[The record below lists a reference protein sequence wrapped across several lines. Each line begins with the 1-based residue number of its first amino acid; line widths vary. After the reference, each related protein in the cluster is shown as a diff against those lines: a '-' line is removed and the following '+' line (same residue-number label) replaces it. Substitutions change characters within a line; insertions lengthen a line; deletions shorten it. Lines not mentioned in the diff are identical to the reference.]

1 MLIDSTVMS
10 HLWKQITQF
19 FRHLVNFNARA
30 GHSAGRYFFC
40 HKSPAARARELF
52 KPSTDFGSL
61 LVSVEKK
68 KLVSLGFSVG
78 HVYKTSRVFRGLEQL
93 SSSVLP
99 NRVNG
104 SPQGEWDF
112 CKGEWKNRGE
122 WRVNQFSVAKFLHPL
137 IVAFLP
143 NTYQQSWT
151 KWRTS
156 NVLS

>member
-68 KLVSLGFSVG
+68 IVQF
-78 HVYKTSRVFRGLEQL
+78 RVLCGARLQ
-93 SSSVLP
+93 
-99 NRVNG
+99 
-104 SPQGEWDF
+104 DF
-112 CKGEWKNRGE
+112 PS
-122 WRVNQFSVAKFLHPL
+122 F
-137 IVAFLP
+137 
-143 NTYQQSWT
+143 
-151 KWRTS
+151 
-156 NVLS
+156 